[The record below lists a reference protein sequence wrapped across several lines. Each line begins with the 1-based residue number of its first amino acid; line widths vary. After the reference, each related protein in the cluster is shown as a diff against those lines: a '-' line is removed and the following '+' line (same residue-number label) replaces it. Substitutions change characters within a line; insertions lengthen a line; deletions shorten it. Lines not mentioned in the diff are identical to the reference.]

1 MQAKRQTRRGWQAGL
16 AVGAM
21 VGLCGILGVLQY
33 RWIGEV
39 SVAERERLQRGLQGS
54 LARVS
59 QDFSEEISVL
69 CRTMVRGEDSGHV
82 GRLIAWQESGRHVG
96 MLRDAFIARPEA
108 GEMRLE
114 RLNPRT
120 RAVEAV
126 PWPKEW
132 EGMRGRMM
140 DRVAGER
147 GRGGVVDR
155 GELSLIDLPRFRRDR
170 GEPRGP
176 GPREQDWVL
185 LDMDA
190 QFLAT
195 ILVPELLARHL
206 GEPAAAEYRYS
217 VSARRDAAR
226 LIAGDLLTEPD
237 AQVAL
242 FEPQFEAIFGGRGGG
257 PPGRRNA
264 ASAEGR
270 WTLAVRNQA
279 GSLEAVVDRTRWRNL
294 AVMAGVLALIL
305 ATAWTL
311 VYTTRQSQRLA
322 EMQIDFVA
330 GVSHELR
337 TPLTVICTAA
347 YNLRGKIAA
356 NPAQVERY
364 GVLIQQESEK
374 LTALVEQV
382 LLYASSRVGQ
392 NLPASEEPVAVE
404 SLLESSLAS
413 SASVVSEAGCRVE
426 TNIASN
432 LPLLLGDAAS
442 LERAIKNLIA
452 NAAKYGAEGDGW
464 IGVSAETNA
473 DGAVEIRVADHGG
486 GIPIDEQPH
495 VFDAFFRG
503 RQALQQQIHGTGLGL
518 NLVKGIIEAHGGTV
532 TVKSGSGG
540 GAEFL
545 IRLPAA
551 PAEYQDECTH
561 TIDRG

>member
-1 MQAKRQTRRGWQAGL
+1 MQGKRQTRRGWQAGL

-21 VGLCGILGVLQY
+21 VGLCGLLGVLQY

-39 SVAERERLQRGLQGS
+39 SVAERERLQRTLQGS

-59 QDFSEEISVL
+59 HDFNEEISVL
-69 CRTMVRGEDSGHV
+69 SRAMMRGEDGDYV
-82 GRLIAWQESGRHVG
+82 ARLMAWEESGRHTG
-96 MLRDAFIARPEA
+96 MLREAFVARPEA

-120 RAVEAV
+120 GKAEPTA
-126 PWPKEW
+126 WPKHW
-132 EGMRGRMM
+132 EAMRERMRE
-140 DRVAGER
+140 RVAGER
-147 GRGGVVDR
+147 GRGGVADR
-155 GELSLIDLPRFRRDR
+155 AELTLIDLPRFRR
-170 GEPRGP
+170 EGP
-176 GPREQDWVL
+176 GPRAREQEWVL
-185 LDMDA
+185 LEMDA

-195 ILVPELLARHL
+195 VLVPELLARHL
-206 GEPAAAEYRYS
+206 GEPSAAEYRHS
-217 VSARRDAAR
+217 VSARRDPSK
-226 LIAGDLLTEPD
+226 LIAGDALAAPD
-237 AQVAL
+237 AEVAL
-242 FEPQFEAIFGGRGGG
+242 FEPQFEMGFGGRGGG

-264 ASAEGR
+264 GATEGR

-279 GSLEAVVDRTRWRNL
+279 GSLEAVVERTRWRNL

-337 TPLTVICTAA
+337 TPLAVICTAA
-347 YNLRGKIAA
+347 YNLRGKIAS
-356 NPAQVERY
+356 NPTQVERY
-364 GVLIQQESEK
+364 GVLIQHESEK

-382 LLYASSRVGQ
+382 LHYASSRVGRSTQ
-392 NLPASEEPVAVE
+392 AAYEPVAVE
-404 SLLESSLAS
+404 TLLESSVVS
-413 SASVVSEAGCRVE
+413 CASVMSEAGCRVE
-426 TNIASN
+426 MRVAAG
-432 LPLLLGDAAS
+432 LPLILGDSAS
-442 LERAIKNLIA
+442 LERAIKNLLS

-464 IGVSAETNA
+464 VGVSAATA
-473 DGAVEIRVADHGG
+473 GDGEVEIRVADHGT
-486 GIPIDEQPH
+486 GIPDDEQPQ

-503 RQALQQQIHGTGLGL
+503 RQALQKQIHGTGLGL
-518 NLVKGIIEAHGGTV
+518 NLVRGIVEAHGGTV

-551 PAEYQDECTH
+551 AAEYQDEFTH
-561 TIDRG
+561 TTD